1 MTDTSCINNEML
13 PVWIITTSGWGD
25 DAISRIN
32 VYAGVARRWKLN
44 IEFSSKLGTF
54 TSYKYA
60 PAAAE
65 QIQKHNETTFE
76 AYQKEFGENW
86 QQRFMEEVKR
96 EFAVCGE

>member
-1 MTDTSCINNEML
+1 MTDTSCINNEKL

-32 VYAGVARRWKLN
+32 AYAGVARRWKLN

-60 PAAAE
+60 PTAAKKIQE
-65 QIQKHNETTFE
+65 QNENTFE

-86 QQRFMEEVKR
+86 QQRFMEEVNR
-96 EFAVCGE
+96 EFAICGE

>member
-1 MTDTSCINNEML
+1 MTDTSCINNEKL

-32 VYAGVARRWKLN
+32 AYAGVARRWKLN

-60 PAAAE
+60 PAAAKKIQE
-65 QIQKHNETTFE
+65 QNENTFE

-86 QQRFMEEVKR
+86 QQRFMEEVNR
-96 EFAVCGE
+96 EFAICGE